1 MKKNIKGFTTRCI
14 HDGELI
20 DYKYKGAVSPL
31 YISTAYDYL
40 EVEDHKYPRYFN
52 TPNQLALSKK
62 ISSLE
67 NCEKSL
73 IFGSG
78 IAAIFASMFS
88 FLKSGDHVVF
98 QSSLYGGTINLILK
112 EFKKFNIE
120 HSLVESLEID
130 DYKKEIK
137 SNTKLIY
144 IETPSN
150 PLLQIIDL
158 ELVADLAKKNDL
170 ISIIDNTFASPI
182 NQNPANYG
190 IDIIIHSATK
200 YLGGHSDILA
210 GTISSSKIL
219 IDKIL
224 VSSINYGGN
233 LSEHTVWLLERS
245 IKTLSLRVKAQ
256 NTNALKIAE
265 FLNGNENIKS
275 VYYPGLKSHPQHE
288 LAKKQM
294 YCFGGMLSFLLK
306 DEKKSDTFTRYLKI
320 IKPAMSLGGVES
332 TITSPSLT
340 SHSKISKEKRE
351 KFGISDGLLR
361 FSVGIEDYDD
371 LENDLTKAFQ
381 KI

>member
-1 MKKNIKGFTTRCI
+1 MKNKKGLNTRCI
-14 HDGELI
+14 HDGELK
-20 DYKYKGAVSPL
+20 DDKFKGAVSPL
-31 YISTAYDYL
+31 YLSTAYDYL
-40 EVEDHKYPRYFN
+40 EVVDHKYPRYFN

-88 FLKSGDHVVF
+88 FLKTGDHVVF

-120 HSLVESLEID
+120 HTLVESLEIE

-150 PLLQIIDL
+150 PLLQLIDL
-158 ELVADLAKKNDL
+158 KAVSDLAKNNNL

-182 NQNPANYG
+182 NQNPSDFG
-190 IDIIIHSATK
+190 IDIIVHSATK

-224 VSSINYGGN
+224 DSSINYGGN

-245 IKTLSLRVKAQ
+245 IKTLFLRVKAQ
-256 NTNALKIAE
+256 NKNAQKIAD
-265 FLNGNENIKS
+265 FLHVNDNVKS
-275 VYYPGLKSHPQHE
+275 VYYPGLESHPQHE
-288 LAKKQM
+288 LAKRQM
-294 YCFGGMLSFLLK
+294 NGYGGMLSFLMK
-306 DEKKSDTFTRYLKI
+306 EEKKSDEFTRFLKI

-361 FSVGIEDYDD
+361 FSVGIEDYED
-371 LENDLTKAFQ
+371 LKNDLTQAFE